1 MIKKILTIPTSDTV
15 LRQKSDEVIHFDKSV
30 VQAVQDLTE
39 TMEAQTNPIGLG
51 LSAPQIG
58 LQKRI
63 FVARV
68 RNKIKGFVNPIVTKF
83 SQKEVTIME
92 GCFSVPDIY
101 GHVIRPAEI
110 DLKSQDAHGKT
121 MMAHYKGLTSRIIQ
135 HELDHLDGVL
145 FIDHVHDQ
153 NGKVF
158 KVEKDKTGEEQFV
171 EVPLA

>member
-1 MIKKILTIPTSDTV
+1 MIKNILTIPKNDEK
-15 LRQKSDEVIHFDKSV
+15 LRQRSDEVITFDKSV
-30 VQAVQDLTE
+30 GQILKDLTD
-39 TMEAQTNPIGLG
+39 TIDAQTDPVGLG

-58 LQKRI
+58 IQKRI

-68 RNKIKGFVNPIVTKF
+68 RNKIKGFVNPIITKF

-121 MMAHYKGLTSRIIQ
+121 SATHYKGLPSRIIQ
-135 HELDHLDGVL
+135 HEIDHLDGKL

-158 KVEKDKTGEEQFV
+158 KFERDKDGKEQFV

>member
-1 MIKKILTIPTSDTV
+1 MIKNILTIPKDDER
-15 LRQKSDEVIHFDKSV
+15 LRQKSDEIISFDRSV
-30 VQAVQDLTE
+30 GQIIKDLTD
-39 TMEAQTNPIGLG
+39 TIEAQTDPVGLG

-58 LQKRI
+58 VKKRI
-63 FVARV
+63 FVARI
-68 RNKIKGFVNPIVTKF
+68 RNKIKGFVNPLITKF

-110 DLKSQDAHGKT
+110 DLKSQDAHGKSSS
-121 MMAHYKGLTSRIIQ
+121 ANYKGLAARIIQ
-135 HELDHLDGVL
+135 HEIDHLDGKL

-158 KVEKDKTGEEQFV
+158 KFEKGKDGNEQFV

>member
-1 MIKKILTIPTSDTV
+1 MNKKILTLPDNR
-15 LRQKSDEVIHFDKSV
+15 LRNISDEVVAFDS
-30 VQAVQDLTE
+30 AINNLITDLTD
-39 TMEAQTNPIGLG
+39 TLVAQTDPVGLG

-58 LQKRI
+58 VFKRV

-68 RNKIKGFVNPIVTKF
+68 RNKVKAFVNPKILKF
-83 SQKEVTIME
+83 SKKEISFLE

-110 DLKSQDAHGKT
+110 DLESQDKHGKL
-121 MMAHYKGLTSRIIQ
+121 AKNHYSGITGRIIQ
-135 HELDHLDGVL
+135 HEIDHLDGKL

-158 KVEKDKTGEEQFV
+158 EVKKDKAGKEQFV